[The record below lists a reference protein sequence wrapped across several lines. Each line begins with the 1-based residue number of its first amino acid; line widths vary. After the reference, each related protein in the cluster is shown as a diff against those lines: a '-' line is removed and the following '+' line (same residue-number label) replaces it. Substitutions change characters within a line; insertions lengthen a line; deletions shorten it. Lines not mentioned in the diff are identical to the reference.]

1 MRQDK
6 TIKIRCIICY
16 NVIYWPV
23 TEKKKIHFRF
33 FAVLSF
39 SQGHKTRE
47 GLKDHQPITLLSMA
61 VVGCSRTVG
70 RNFLPSPSGK
80 KKYAWIHDYSWL
92 LLDFRDS
99 RDCFGG
105 GGVRSSFLEESSL
118 GILGSL
124 VVWSLEIDRFLLML
138 QMGSDRTY
146 VWMVFNSSPLPTTIQ
161 ETRRQRERGW
171 WSDEEEDEDMN
182 ERDEEVFILE
192 SIMKFWKFNRIY
204 PDFVSSCNSRSHR
217 WWLST
222 TNFS

>member
-16 NVIYWPV
+16 NVIYWPA

-39 SQGHKTRE
+39 SQGQERERAWNSRRGSKFGRWKTAS
-47 GLKDHQPITLLSMA
+47 LYNVTIHVA

-146 VWMVFNSSPLPTTIQ
+146 VWMVFNSSPLPT
-161 ETRRQRERGW
+161 RRQRED
-171 WSDEEEDEDMN
+171 DEEEDEDM
-182 ERDEEVFILE
+182 
-192 SIMKFWKFNRIY
+192 MKEMKKF
-204 PDFVSSCNSRSHR
+204 
-217 WWLST
+217 LS
-222 TNFS
+222 